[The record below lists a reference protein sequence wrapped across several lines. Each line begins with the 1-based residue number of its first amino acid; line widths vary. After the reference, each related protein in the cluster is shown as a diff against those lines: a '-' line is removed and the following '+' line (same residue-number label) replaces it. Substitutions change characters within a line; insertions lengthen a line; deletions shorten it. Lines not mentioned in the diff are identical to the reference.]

1 MKQFLQLSSRHPWL
15 ILLSLICITL
25 LVSTRLSDLTIQ
37 ISAES
42 LSVEDDPA
50 WISYQKSLKNFDNSS
65 ITVVLFEDKELFTT
79 NKLTQIQSVIGSL
92 SAISEVSKTT
102 SLFSV
107 SNIRL
112 EDEYIITKPFLETI
126 PDSTEQLNIILKQA
140 SLNPLVINNLI
151 TENGQVFAVN
161 LTLKND
167 NNDPKF
173 DSRVSQAIESVLS
186 ENRSHFDSLI
196 QIGSPL
202 IRDTITRKISSDQTS
217 IMPWVVVIIM
227 LVLAIGIRSFSGAF
241 IPIFTAGISIIW
253 TLAGM
258 ALMDIPISVMTSIVP
273 VLLIIIG
280 STEDIHIIAD
290 YRANCSA
297 GLTSNEALDKMSS
310 SIGIA
315 ILLTFITTYFGFISI
330 YTNEIKLLQ
339 EFGLVA
345 SSGLLI
351 NFIVTSLSVPAI
363 LKILP
368 EKKHKSGHVTNS
380 SNIYQRAALFIFNLA
395 LKYTRS
401 TILIFLLITIISIV
415 GALSLKVNNNPLG
428 YFKNDTEVVINSHK
442 LHEALAGV
450 ETFSIIIETGIEDTF
465 KKVRYLEE
473 IEKIQQYLTS
483 SKLFD
488 KSLSFNDFIKVIHLV
503 MQEDEVEKIE
513 YLYLPDSDDLIREYM
528 LFIKHELVKSYV
540 TEEFDSSRIL
550 VRHAINDSSEL
561 KVAIQNLELFIQHNI
576 DPALKVSVTG
586 ASIVRANGADYMAA
600 GQAKSLILMS
610 LVIIS
615 VVAILFVNWKAGL
628 VALIPNLFPIIVLFG
643 VMGFADIALD
653 TGTAMV
659 AVIAL
664 GICVDDTVHFMTRY
678 HHNTRNHNNPE
689 KALSDTVADESVPII
704 TTSLALMAGFGA
716 LTLSSFVPIINFGLL
731 SAMVMLLAM
740 ITTFIITP
748 LLLSY
753 ISLITMWDMLSL
765 NLQAK
770 VINDCPLFKGLSPWS
785 IKQTIL
791 MSEVKN
797 YAAGETIIAQGS
809 IGDEMYVILEGDVS
823 VQIVRENCSMVT
835 VNESTVGSL
844 FGEIALISD
853 VPRTASVVAKT
864 NSRLLT
870 LKWDSIKRISKFHTR
885 ISTQLFQNLASIVGN
900 RLSNTESLTAI
911 KDECSGAINSTIFK
925 ELVNMEIS
933 RSQRYKEPLSFVC
946 FTIISK
952 LDNKQFN
959 DMLRLLSNEIKNN
972 NREVDVYARW
982 GDYRFVILLPRTD
995 LPHANNI
1002 AKRIQDNISK
1012 ILAQYTQNP
1021 ELKMTTWSYD
1031 GIEKREALIE
1041 KMIAILDSPITK
1053 SIS

>member
-1 MKQFLQLSSRHPWL
+1 MGSISLSSGHPWL
-15 ILLSLICITL
+15 ILLILSFFTL
-25 LVSTRLSDLTIQ
+25 LASTKLADLRIQ

-42 LSVEDDPA
+42 LSVEDDPV
-50 WISYQKSLKNFDNSS
+50 WVSYQKSLVNFDNST
-65 ITVVLFEDKELFTT
+65 ITVILFEDKELFSKT
-79 NKLTQIQSVIGSL
+79 KLTAIQSVINKL
-92 SAISEVSKTT
+92 SALPEISQAT

-107 SNIRL
+107 SNIQL
-112 EDEYIITKPFLETI
+112 EDEYIITKPFLDTI
-126 PDSTEQLNIILKQA
+126 PESSEKLKTILRQA

-161 LTLKND
+161 LTLKNN
-167 NNDPKF
+167 NNDPDF
-173 DSRVSQAIESVLS
+173 DSRVSQSIENILS
-186 ENRSHFDSLI
+186 QSRSEFSNLI
-196 QIGSPL
+196 QIGSPF

-227 LVLAIGIRSFSGAF
+227 LVLALGIRSFSGAL
-241 IPIFTAGISIIW
+241 IPIFTAGVSIIW

-258 ALMDIPISVMTSIVP
+258 VLLDIPISVMTSIVP

-290 YRANCSA
+290 YRANRSA
-297 GLTSNEALDKMSS
+297 GLNTIEALEKMSN

-368 EKKHKSGHVTNS
+368 DPVNKQDNITQT
-380 SNIYQRAALFIFNLA
+380 SNIYQKSALFIFNLS
-395 LKYTRS
+395 LRHIKFT
-401 TILIFLLITIISIV
+401 LFLFIFITITSIY
-415 GALSLKVNNNPLG
+415 GALSLKVNNNPLA
-428 YFKNDTEVVINSHK
+428 YFKSNTEVVKNSNR

-450 ETFSIIIETGIEDTF
+450 ETFSIIIETGIEGTF
-465 KKVRYLEE
+465 QKVRYLEE
-473 IEKIQQYLTS
+473 IDKIQQYLQS
-483 SKLFD
+483 SDLFD

-503 MQEDEVEKIE
+503 MEEDEVEKIE
-513 YLYLPDSDDLIREYM
+513 HLYLPDSDDLIREYM
-528 LFIKHELVKSYV
+528 LFIKHDLVKSYV
-540 TEEFDSSRIL
+540 TQEFDSSRIL

-561 KVAIQNLELFIQHNI
+561 KKAVDDLESFIQHNI

-586 ASIVRANGADYMAA
+586 ASIVRSNGADYMAA

-643 VMGFADIALD
+643 VMGFTNIALD

-689 KALSDTVADESVPII
+689 IALSDTVADESVPII
-704 TTSLALMAGFGA
+704 TTSLALMAGFVT
-716 LTLSSFVPIINFGLL
+716 LTMSSFVPIINFGLL

-748 LLLSY
+748 LLLST

-797 YAAGETIIAQGS
+797 YSAGDTIITQGS
-809 IGDEMYVILEGDVS
+809 IGDEMYVILEGNVS

-835 VNESTVGSL
+835 VNESTVGNL

-853 VPRTASVVAKT
+853 VPRTANVIAKT

-870 LKWDSIKRISKFHTR
+870 LKWDSIKRISKFQTR
-885 ISTQLFQNLASIVGN
+885 ISTKLFQNLASIVGK

-911 KDECSGAINSTIFK
+911 RDECSGAINSTVFK

-933 RSQRYKEPLSFVC
+933 KSQRFKEPLSFIC
-946 FTIISK
+946 FTIISE
-952 LDNKQFN
+952 LDSNQFN
-959 DMLRLLSNEIKNN
+959 DMLRQFSNDIKLNSREI
-972 NREVDVYARW
+972 DIYARW
-982 GDYRFVILLPRTD
+982 GDYRFVILLPRTGLTHCED
-995 LPHANNI
+995 I
-1002 AKRIQDNISK
+1002 AGRIQKNIIK
-1012 ILAQYTQNP
+1012 TMTLFTKNP

-1031 GIEKREALIE
+1031 GIETREALME
-1041 KMIAILDSPITK
+1041 KMKSILDSPIEK
-1053 SIS
+1053 SLH